1 MFRILRVLILLS
13 ILAGTFLLFD
23 RNSEPIMI
31 YFFKDNEYSIPGYLA
46 FILFIMIG
54 VVVGY
59 VISLKSVFSYRSEIS
74 NLVKTNKD
82 ISEELDSLR
91 NVAVGEEFSFT
102 EKE

>member
-1 MFRILRVLILLS
+1 MFRVLRIL
-13 ILAGTFLLFD
+13 FLLGALGGTYWLFYKNMD
-23 RNSEPIMI
+23 PITI
-31 YFFKDNEYSIPGYLA
+31 YFFRNDITQPG
-46 FILFIMIG
+46 FIFYIAFIMIG
-54 VVVGY
+54 VIVGY

>member
-1 MFRILRVLILLS
+1 MFRILRVLILLGA
-13 ILAGTFLLFD
+13 LGGTYWLFHLNMND
-23 RNSEPIMI
+23 ITI
-31 YFFKDNEYSIPGYLA
+31 YFFKNDITLPG
-46 FILFIMIG
+46 FIFYIIFIMIG

>member
-1 MFRILRVLILLS
+1 MFRVLRVLFLLS

-31 YFFKDNEYSIPGYLA
+31 YFFRDIGYPIPGYLA

-54 VVVGY
+54 VIVGY
-59 VISLKSVFSYRSEIS
+59 IISLKSVFSYRSEIS
-74 NLVKTNKD
+74 NLVKTNKE

-91 NVAVGEEFSFT
+91 NVAVGGEFSFT

>member
-1 MFRILRVLILLS
+1 MLRVLRVL
-13 ILAGTFLLFD
+13 FLLGALGGTYWLFHL
-23 RNSEPIMI
+23 NMNPITI
-31 YFFKDNEYSIPGYLA
+31 YFFKNDITLPGFVFY
-46 FILFIMIG
+46 IVFIMIG

-74 NLVKTNKD
+74 NLVKNNKE

>member
-1 MFRILRVLILLS
+1 MFRILRVLILLGA
-13 ILAGTFLLFD
+13 LGGTYWLFHLNMND
-23 RNSEPIMI
+23 ITI
-31 YFFKDNEYSIPGYLA
+31 YFFKNDITLPG
-46 FILFIMIG
+46 FIFYIIFIMIG

-74 NLVKTNKD
+74 NLVKTNKE